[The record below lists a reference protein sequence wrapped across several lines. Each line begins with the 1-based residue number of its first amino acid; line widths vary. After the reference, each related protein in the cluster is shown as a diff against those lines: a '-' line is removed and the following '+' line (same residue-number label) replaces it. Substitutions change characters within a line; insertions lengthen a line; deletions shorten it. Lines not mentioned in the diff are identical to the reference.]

1 MSICKALAKP
11 TPLTFRAGLNPS
23 SCAPKS
29 NAGCISPAPG
39 AAPGTLQVF
48 AGCRGSWGSLC
59 PQLVT
64 PAHLAWPRNTPRRAR
79 SLETVRQEG
88 QRHQPSVQPGS
99 PCRPRTP
106 QRARRT
112 SLDGEASTLRR
123 DCSRPSPLRPA
134 RREDRLRLCSE
145 SPVAPRC
152 SNIRR
157 TCASLRCLNPARG
170 ARDKERGPRNPRNEL
185 LGTGVAGNGSAGHR
199 RGLQRTLHRRRA
211 WPRRKPSIRAEDAVG
226 ALQPPGPA
234 PRAAPVSCSPPRR
247 SQLCG
252 YLLHDQL
259 TESSLRLALLLRGRD
274 VFSIHRS
281 KSKGGRE

>member
-11 TPLTFRAGLNPS
+11 TPLSFGAGLNPS

-39 AAPGTLQVF
+39 AAPGTLEVF

-88 QRHQPSVQPGS
+88 QRHQPSVQPGPPHRPSARKTQLGRCS
-99 PCRPRTP
+99 P
-106 QRARRT
+106 QARRH
-112 SLDGEASTLRR
+112 
-123 DCSRPSPLRPA
+123 
-134 RREDRLRLCSE
+134 
-145 SPVAPRC
+145 
-152 SNIRR
+152 
-157 TCASLRCLNPARG
+157 CA
-170 ARDKERGPRNPRNEL
+170 
-185 LGTGVAGNGSAGHR
+185 
-199 RGLQRTLHRRRA
+199 
-211 WPRRKPSIRAEDAVG
+211 
-226 ALQPPGPA
+226 
-234 PRAAPVSCSPPRR
+234 VSCSPPRR

-259 TESSLRLALLLRGRD
+259 TESSLRLALLLRGRAL
-274 VFSIHRS
+274 FSIHRS

>member
-11 TPLTFRAGLNPS
+11 TPLTFRVGLNPS

-39 AAPGTLQVF
+39 AAPGTLEVF

-88 QRHQPSVQPGS
+88 QRHQPSVQPG
-99 PCRPRTP
+99 P
-106 QRARRT
+106 
-112 SLDGEASTLRR
+112 
-123 DCSRPSPLRPA
+123 PA
-134 RREDRLRLCSE
+134 
-145 SPVAPRC
+145 
-152 SNIRR
+152 
-157 TCASLRCLNPARG
+157 
-170 ARDKERGPRNPRNEL
+170 
-185 LGTGVAGNGSAGHR
+185 
-199 RGLQRTLHRRRA
+199 
-211 WPRRKPSIRAEDAVG
+211 PSIRAEDAVG
-226 ALQPPGPA
+226 ALQPPGLA

-259 TESSLRLALLLRGRD
+259 TESSLRLALLLRGRAL
-274 VFSIHRS
+274 FSIHRS